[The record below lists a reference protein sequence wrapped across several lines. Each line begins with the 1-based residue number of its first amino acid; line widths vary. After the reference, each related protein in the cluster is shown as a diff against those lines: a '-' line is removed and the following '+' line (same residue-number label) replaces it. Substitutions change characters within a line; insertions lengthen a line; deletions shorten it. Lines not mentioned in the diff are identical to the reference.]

1 MLKDRMPKK
10 ISNEVLQQA
19 QELRTQGKPYEEISK
34 ALQVS
39 MSWCWEN
46 LKNAQ
51 KETKGV
57 VDSLEQKSKGK
68 RGVSKAEIA
77 KAVDNNQSKEALK
90 KDVQKVSQ
98 RLRKRS
104 KENLVRPNW
113 MTPEFATFIT
123 DSIVNESMSAEQRMH
138 EQALELRAI
147 LLSNCTTEEQENSIP
162 STVALKSAI
171 ATLTYT
177 MTNQSS
183 KAGSILSNW
192 LESLYETAV
201 KLEKRNTSKEV
212 SIKVTPF
219 VLPSELHDL
228 DSITY

>member
-1 MLKDRMPKK
+1 MPKK
-10 ISNEVLQQA
+10 ISNEVLQKA

-39 MSWCWEN
+39 LSWCWQN

-123 DSIVNESMSAEQRMH
+123 DSIVNESMSAEQRIH
-138 EQALELRAI
+138 EQASELRAI

-201 KLEKRNTSKEV
+201 KLERRNTSKEV
-212 SIKVTPF
+212 SIKMIPF
-219 VLPSELHDL
+219 VLPSELRDL
-228 DSITY
+228 DGIAY

>member
-1 MLKDRMPKK
+1 MPKK

-19 QELRTQGKPYEEISK
+19 QELRIQGKSYEEISK
-34 ALQVS
+34 TLNVS
-39 MSWCWEN
+39 ISWCWQN

-51 KETKGV
+51 KETKDV
-57 VDSLEQKSKGK
+57 VDSLEQKSKGR

-90 KDVQKVSQ
+90 KEVQKVSQ

-123 DSIVNESMSAEQRMH
+123 DSIVNESMAAEQRMH
-138 EQALELRAI
+138 EQALELRSI
-147 LLSNCTTEEQENSIP
+147 LLSNCTTEDQENSIP

-183 KAGSILSNW
+183 KAGNILSNW

-212 SIKVTPF
+212 HIKVTPF
-219 VLPSELHDL
+219 VLPSELQDL
-228 DSITY
+228 DSIAY